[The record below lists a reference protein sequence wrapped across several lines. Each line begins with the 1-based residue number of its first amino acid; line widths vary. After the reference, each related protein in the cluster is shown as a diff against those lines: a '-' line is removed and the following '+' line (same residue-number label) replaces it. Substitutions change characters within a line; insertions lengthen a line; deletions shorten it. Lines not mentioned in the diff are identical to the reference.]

1 MTTRT
6 ALVTGGNRG
15 IGLEVARQLAGLGM
29 AVYLGVRDAGAG
41 AAAADTLAAEGL
53 RVRSI
58 ALDVAV
64 RASVATCAAALS
76 ARKVCVDVLVNN
88 AGIYPDGAILEGP
101 PEAFVEA
108 LNVNALGALWCA
120 RAFMPQMLANGYGR
134 IVCMTSG
141 YGSFASG
148 LGGPAAYA
156 ISKAALNAVTLRLA
170 QAASGDVKINAV
182 DPGWVRTRMGGSA
195 APRSVEDAA
204 ADVVWAATLPVDGPH
219 GCLLRHR
226 RVAAW

>member
-1 MTTRT
+1 MTVRT

-41 AAAADTLAAEGL
+41 DAAVDTLAAGM

-64 RASVATCAAALS
+64 QASVAACATALS
-76 ARKVCVDVLVNN
+76 ANKVCIDVLINN
-88 AGIYPDGAILEGP
+88 AGIYPDGEILDAP
-101 PEAFVEA
+101 SEAFVDA

-120 RAFMPQMLANGYGR
+120 RAFMPQMLVNGYGR

-156 ISKAALNAVTLRLA
+156 ISKAALNAVTLKLA
-170 QAASGDVKINAV
+170 QAASGDVKVNAV

-204 ADVVWAATLPVDGPH
+204 ADVAWAATLPADGPN
-219 GCLLRHR
+219 GCLLHR
-226 RVAAW
+226 RQVAGW

>member
-1 MTTRT
+1 MTQRT

-15 IGLEVARQLAGLGM
+15 IGLEVARQLAGLGLQ
-29 AVYLGVRDAGAG
+29 VYLAGRDAGAVN
-41 AAAADTLAAEGL
+41 AAVSALADPLVSAVTLDVSDRGSVAACANAL
-53 RVRSI
+53 RVR
-58 ALDVAV
+58 
-64 RASVATCAAALS
+64 
-76 ARKVCVDVLVNN
+76 KVHVDVLVNN
-88 AGIYPDGAILEGP
+88 AGIYPDGGILDAP
-101 PEAFVEA
+101 SEAFVEA

-156 ISKAALNAVTLRLA
+156 ISKATLNAITLKLA
-170 QAASGDVKINAV
+170 QAAAGDVKVNAV

-195 APRSVEDAA
+195 APRSVEEAA
-204 ADVVWAATLPVDGPH
+204 ADVVWAATLPPDGPH